1 MQQEL
6 HFEHGDMTGAI
17 SITLANGLTLD
28 DFCVQHIAEYNCDR
42 FEAFAIRLFFGKET
56 VITVYAVDKIR
67 EENSDLKAK
76 KIAVKKFKINTI
88 PVNELFSY
96 CAAFNCTL
104 TTGNYNLEDMEVM
117 NK

>member
-6 HFEHGDMTGAI
+6 NFVHGDINGDIAVK
-17 SITLANGLTLD
+17 LANDQTLD
-28 DFCVQHIAEYNCDR
+28 DFCAQHIIDFNRDR
-42 FEAFAIRLFFGKET
+42 FEAFAIRLFLGKET
-56 VITVYAVDKIR
+56 IITIYAIDKLR
-67 EENSDLKAK
+67 QEDSDLSVK

-96 CAAFNCTL
+96 VESLNFTL
-104 TTGNYNLEDMEVM
+104 TTGNYDISDMEVM